1 MRPGESH
8 SIGVGGP
15 GGGGGGG
22 EGGDP
27 EPCDRRDHGPFL
39 EKIDQYFCRDNGQE
53 CDYRAEQYRTNHSE
67 ARGPIP
73 NTAH

>member
-1 MRPGESH
+1 MGLSPRGVESDEALM
-8 SIGVGGP
+8 GRAQA
-15 GGGGGGG
+15 
-22 EGGDP
+22 GDADAFAALY
-27 EPCDRRDHGPFL
+27 DRHAERAFRVARAV
-39 EKIDQYFCRDNGQE
+39 CRDNGQE